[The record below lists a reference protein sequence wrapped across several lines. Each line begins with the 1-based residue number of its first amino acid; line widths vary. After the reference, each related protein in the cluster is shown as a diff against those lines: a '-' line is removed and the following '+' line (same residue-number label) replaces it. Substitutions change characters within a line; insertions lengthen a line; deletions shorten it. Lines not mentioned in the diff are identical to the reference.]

1 MGLLMKNK
9 LWIILFGVFLCAVVS
24 PVVTA
29 EQQGKKNYAP
39 YPHPDRGYITDHAN
53 LLTSEQEQML
63 EDLLYTS
70 EKRYGFEMAVVTI
83 NSIKDYAGTANS
95 SIESFATGLFD
106 TYGIGNMPKNNG
118 VLLLV
123 AVKDRKARIELGA
136 YYGRSRGRDADRVM
150 QKVIIPQFKKNRY
163 DKGVIKG
170 THALLN
176 EFAGIRVIPGWIKLV
191 VVGAIVVLIPIMV
204 SMFRSGKRG
213 WGWICVG
220 LIIVS
225 ALALLVLVKN
235 TVEHMP
241 DSAGAGGFGG
251 GFGGGCSGGG
261 GATGSW

>member
-1 MGLLMKNK
+1 MKNK
-9 LWIILFGVFLCAVVS
+9 LRITLFCILLCTLSGSVLI
-24 PVVTA
+24 A
-29 EQQGKKNYAP
+29 EKNYAP
-39 YPHPDRGYITDHAN
+39 YPQPDRGYITDRAD
-53 LLTSEQEQML
+53 LLTSEQEQVL

-123 AVKDRKARIELGA
+123 AVKDRKARIELGG
-136 YYGRSRGRDADRVM
+136 YYGRSRDRDANRIM
-150 QKVIIPQFKKNRY
+150 QKVIIPQFKRDRY

-170 THALLN
+170 THTLLN
-176 EFAGIRVIPGWIKLV
+176 EFAGIRVIPGWTKLV
-191 VVGAIVVLIPIMV
+191 VVGAIVVLIPVTI
-204 SMFRSGKRG
+204 SLFRSGKRG
-213 WGWICVG
+213 WGWICMG
-220 LIIVS
+220 MLIVLI
-225 ALALLVLVKN
+225 LALLVLVKN

-251 GFGGGCSGGG
+251 GFGGGSSGGG

>member
-1 MGLLMKNK
+1 MKNK
-9 LWIILFGVFLCAVVS
+9 LWITLFCVLLCTLTGSVLI
-24 PVVTA
+24 A
-29 EQQGKKNYAP
+29 EKNYAP
-39 YPHPDRGYITDHAN
+39 YPQPDRGYITDHAN

-83 NSIKDYAGTANS
+83 NSIKDYVGTANS

-106 TYGIGNMPKNNG
+106 TYGIGTMPKNNG

-136 YYGRSRGRDADRVM
+136 YYGRSRDSDANKIM
-150 QKVIIPQFKKNRY
+150 QKVIIPQFKRNRY
-163 DKGVIKG
+163 DEGVIKG

-176 EFAGIRVIPGWIKLV
+176 KFAGIRVIPGWTKLAV
-191 VVGAIVVLIPIMV
+191 IGAIVILIPVTI
-204 SMFRSGKRG
+204 SLFRSGKRG

-220 LIIVS
+220 LIIVLL
-225 ALALLVLVKN
+225 LALFVLVK
-235 TVEHMP
+235 TIVEHMP
-241 DSAGAGGFGG
+241 ASAGAGGFGG
-251 GFGGGCSGGG
+251 GFGGGSSGGG

>member
-1 MGLLMKNK
+1 MKNK
-9 LWIILFGVFLCAVVS
+9 LWISLVGIFLCTVS
-24 PVVTA
+24 SSVIAT
-29 EQQGKKNYAP
+29 EQQGEKNYAP

-63 EDLLYTS
+63 EDLLYTC

-83 NSIKDYAGTANS
+83 HSIKDYAGTANS

-136 YYGRSRGRDADRVM
+136 YYGRSRDRDANRIM
-150 QKVIIPQFKKNRY
+150 QKVIIPQFKRDRY

-176 EFAGIRVIPGWIKLV
+176 EFAGIRVIPGWTKLV
-191 VVGAIVVLIPIMV
+191 VIGAIVILIPVTI
-204 SMFRSGKRG
+204 SLFRNGKRG
-213 WGWICVG
+213 WGWICAG
-220 LIIVS
+220 LIIVLL
-225 ALALLVLVKN
+225 LALLALVKN